1 MPMSELK
8 PVEPIT
14 ETIRSV
20 RLGALLRYWVEKSAG
35 LAMPFRRQIEPT
47 EIPGILPI
55 TLLADVTPSGARM
68 RLLGTEATNAYG
80 SETRNCLVT
89 DIRLGEFTVS
99 WQDAFARV
107 VQSASP
113 TYAAGTYSR
122 GTELCRVETVLTP
135 LTEDGASI
143 SQIFGGLM
151 IRPASRDTMIA
162 RDGSGG
168 LIVVVS
174 DRTAGRMDSRRTDIA
189 HP

>member
-1 MPMSELK
+1 MRELI
-8 PVEPIT
+8 PIEPIT
-14 ETIRSV
+14 ETIRSA
-20 RLGALLRYWVEKSAG
+20 RLRALLRYWVEKSAG
-35 LAMPFRRQIEPT
+35 LAMPFRRQIEPI

-55 TLLADVTPSGARM
+55 VLLADVTPSGARM
-68 RLLGTEATNAYG
+68 RLLGTEATSAYG
-80 SETRNCLVT
+80 SETRNCLVA
-89 DIRLGEFTVS
+89 DIQFGEFTVS
-99 WQDAFARV
+99 WQDAFARI
-107 VQSASP
+107 VQSARP
-113 TYAAGTYSR
+113 AYAAGTYSR

-174 DRTAGRMDSRRTDIA
+174 DRTAGRMDSRRADIGR
-189 HP
+189 P